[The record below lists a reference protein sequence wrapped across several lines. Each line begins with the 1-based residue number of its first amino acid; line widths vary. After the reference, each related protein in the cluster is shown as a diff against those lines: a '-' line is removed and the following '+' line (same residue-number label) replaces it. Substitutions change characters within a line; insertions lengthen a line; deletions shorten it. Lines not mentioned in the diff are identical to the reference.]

1 VQKKKEE
8 EEEEG
13 KEKEKGRRPWAVVKE
28 LRSTVHVAEQWRHGA
43 EEEEEEEGE
52 GEGEGEGLV
61 ISLLQGAPLLL
72 CCNTV
77 VTKAAP
83 SCFGEGEGEG
93 EREGEG
99 LIIPLLQGVPLFT
112 VL

>member
-1 VQKKKEE
+1 MNSRV
-8 EEEEG
+8 
-13 KEKEKGRRPWAVVKE
+13 
-28 LRSTVHVAEQWRHGA
+28 STVHVAEQWRHGA
-43 EEEEEEEGE
+43 EEEEEEEEEGGGGG

-83 SCFGEGEGEG
+83 SCFEEGEGEG
-93 EREGEG
+93 EGEG
-99 LIIPLLQGVPLFT
+99 LIIPLLQGVPLFI